1 MYDFD
6 KVIERSGTNAYKLD
20 LREKYFGTDNLIPLW
35 VADMDFAAP
44 TEVQEAIK
52 RRAAHEIY
60 GYTIRKD
67 EFTDAI
73 VDWCAFKHQWSIKND
88 WIEYSPG
95 VVPALA
101 FSVLAFSNPG
111 DGVIINTPVY
121 PPFYSVIADN
131 ERQVIKNTLV
141 NNDDGR
147 YEINFDLLEQQAA
160 LETTKIYLLCSPHN
174 PVGRVWTK
182 EELLRIHS
190 ICQKHNVLVLA
201 DEIHSDLALFNHK
214 HIPFASISEEAAKNS
229 ISFMAPS
236 KTFNIAGFSTS
247 YVVASNPKLLEAYRK
262 VQNRLQLHMG
272 HLLSGVALTS
282 AYNKGRDWLN
292 ELTKY
297 LEANILFIEE
307 YLKEYLPEL
316 SFFRPEATYL
326 IWINFQNWGMN
337 QKELRQFLA
346 KEAKVG
352 LNDGVSFGVEGK
364 GFMRMNVASPRATI
378 EKALMQISE
387 ARVKRNS

>member
-6 KVIERSGTNAYKLD
+6 KIIERSGTNAYKLD
-20 LREKYFGTDNLIPLW
+20 LREKYFGTDDLVPLW

-44 TEVQEAIK
+44 PEVQDAIK
-52 RRAAHEIY
+52 SRAAHEIY

-73 VDWCAFKHQWSIKND
+73 VDWCSYKHQWNIKND

-95 VVPALA
+95 VVPALV

-131 ERQVIKNTLV
+131 DRKVIKNVLV
-141 NNDDGR
+141 NNNGR
-147 YEINFDLLEQQAA
+147 YEIDYDLLEQQAA
-160 LETTKIYLLCSPHN
+160 DKSTKLFLLCSPHN
-174 PVGRVWTK
+174 PVGRVWSE
-182 EELLRIHS
+182 EELLKIQT

-201 DEIHSDLALFNHK
+201 DEIHSDLALFNNK
-214 HIPFASISEEAAKNS
+214 HIPFASISDDAAQNS

-247 YVVASNPKLLEAYRK
+247 YVVAANPTLLEAYRK

-272 HLLSGVALTS
+272 HLFSGVALTA
-282 AYNKGRDWLN
+282 AYNLGRDWLK
-292 ELTKY
+292 ELTAY
-297 LEANILFIEE
+297 LEGNILFVEE
-307 YLKEYLPEL
+307 FLRENLPEL

-326 IWINFQNWGMN
+326 IWINFKDWGLS
-337 QKELRQFLA
+337 QKQLRQFMA
-346 KEAKVG
+346 NEAKVG
-352 LNDGVSFGVEGK
+352 LNDGVSFGMEGA
-364 GFMRMNVASPRATI
+364 GYMRMNVASPRATL
-378 EKALMQISE
+378 EKALNQIVE
-387 ARVKRNS
+387 ARTKQNV